1 MNLYT
6 TRNEAIEREIRQPLA
21 AGLKDLLTDGGTVE
35 DYYDVDAIADETT
48 TTTATVGG
56 QPRYCLDPT
65 IYPGLFW
72 EIVERHARPAVADP
86 VGVGEGVGV
95 EEEEGPVALAA
106 RYASRQDRGLSLDE
120 NGYTARLLST
130 VPRRTTPLGYA
141 RPEYARPGYVDL
153 LALAAASAEHARW
166 LGYSDPDGGIWG
178 ALAEEAEEV
187 YQCLAGRTDPERL
200 SDLAS
205 EIGTWLTDGGE
216 PATLAVG
223 GLALA
228 WAAALLE
235 D

>member
-1 MNLYT
+1 MSQDTAPAYRTYSTLA
-6 TRNEAIEREIRQPLA
+6 EAIEREVLA
-21 AGLKDLLTDGGTVE
+21 ALEPSADLTGPVDQAF
-35 DYYDVDAIADETT
+35 DIDAIAEETIVQRVT
-48 TTTATVGG
+48 PSG
-56 QPRYCLDPT
+56 QAVYMQDPALALD
-65 IYPGLFW
+65 GDGDGDRFW
-72 EIVERHARPAVADP
+72 EIVAAHARPAGA
-86 VGVGEGVGV
+86 EGQ
-95 EEEEGPVALAA
+95 GPVALVAK
-106 RYASRQDRGLSLDE
+106 YASRQDRGLGLDE

-130 VPRRTTPLGYA
+130 VPRRTTPLG
-141 RPEYARPGYVDL
+141 YARPGYVDL

-178 ALAEEAEEV
+178 ALAEEAEEA

-216 PATLAVG
+216 PATLAIG